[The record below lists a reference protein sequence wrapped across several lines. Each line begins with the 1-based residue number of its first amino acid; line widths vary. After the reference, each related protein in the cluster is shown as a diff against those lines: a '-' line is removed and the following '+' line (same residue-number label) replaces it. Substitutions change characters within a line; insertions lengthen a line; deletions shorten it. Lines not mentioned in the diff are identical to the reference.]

1 MNLRLI
7 LKIIVNTRTEL
18 LVAKCAENGSETGDE
33 SETDHETED
42 DDSDN
47 INNPEQ
53 IIIFDINT

>member
-33 SETDHETED
+33 SETED

-53 IIIFDINT
+53 ISIRFDINT